1 MLTLL
6 VIAHALIAVAL
17 LGAVTH
23 QSFTFFRSNLYGGG
37 VVGRFGRVQDSLYT
51 NAIVVLY
58 IVTLIGGALLYPSYR
73 LNVRIAFEE
82 MYLLTPIGLFEL
94 KEHFG
99 AVGLGILPIYWRLW
113 HTESQERNK
122 IARKGVTLVIL
133 FIVWWNFLVG
143 LFLNNLRGLA

>member
-1 MLTLL
+1 MLTILL
-6 VIAHALIAVAL
+6 IAHALIAVAL

-23 QSFTFFRSNLYGGG
+23 QSFTFFRSNRDGGG
-37 VVGRFGRVQDSLYT
+37 VVRRFGRVQDSLYT
-51 NAIVVLY
+51 NAIVVLF

-99 AVGLGILPIYWRLW
+99 AVGLGTLPIYWWLW
-113 HTESQERNK
+113 NTESQEKNK

-143 LFLNNLRGLA
+143 LFLNNMRGLT